1 MQGTLVR
8 FLVEELR
15 SHTAWHGQ
23 KKKKKWNPNRKY
35 PEMEFLCISSQATS
49 QGFPKCGH
57 KMPSL
62 LAFGHWDQKM
72 QYIAS
77 WIPVFYSTGK
87 KKKRC
92 DPFWPSKS
100 SWTVY
105 ECQGH
110 PWLCRWSKN
119 SPLSGKIVRWN
130 QGCPS
135 RQQAQ
140 RPALSPV
147 TQSQHGPTSKPAS
160 FLSLTCWTA
169 SPFTARPQAAQEL
182 EAPALKDVHPQHS
195 FLLCPRV

>member
-1 MQGTLVR
+1 
-8 FLVEELR
+8 
-15 SHTAWHGQ
+15 
-23 KKKKKWNPNRKY
+23 
-35 PEMEFLCISSQATS
+35 MEFLCISSQATS

-92 DPFWPSKS
+92 YPFWPSKS

-135 RQQAQ
+135 RRRDQPC
-140 RPALSPV
+140 RLSP
-147 TQSQHGPTSKPAS
+147 SRSMA
-160 FLSLTCWTA
+160 
-169 SPFTARPQAAQEL
+169 PQASLRPFSPWPAEL
-182 EAPALKDVHPQHS
+182 LPPSQLDRRQLKSLKPLHWRTSTRNIASCYVHVFS
-195 FLLCPRV
+195 FSLS